1 MAQTAEPQG
10 ISPMLP
16 EQPDLSGGYYP
27 AEDITG
33 GLPIN
38 LDSLRDGPPG
48 SKPFYPYSTLI
59 RYAIKGSP
67 NQKLLLEDIY
77 YAIES
82 RFPYFRTAPSGWKN
96 SVRHNLSLNPCFEKV
111 PRPLTDRGKG
121 SYWTVN
127 DNVDPR
133 TGVHRI
139 RKKKGKGTR
148 NTRGATEEAET
159 EQYQPPPE
167 NFEEHVQYPP
177 PPMPDNGET
186 SRTPAPAQYPPF
198 DPSFAAI
205 LPGMRFP
212 IAGPI
217 LLPDEQFDLD
227 ANGNVDWHSAWLKE
241 IDHLRALT
249 EEHEKAGAETEW
261 YRMMLFRVRGALL
274 PAPPMN
280 PEGFP
285 PPPPHMAP
293 PPAPHTSSE
302 IQQSAVSP
310 IPPIQSVQ
318 PAQTVQSSSPVP
330 ST

>member
-1 MAQTAEPQG
+1 MSQQPAQGMPNMMTDPSQQD
-10 ISPMLP
+10 M
-16 EQPDLSGGYYP
+16 SGNYYP
-27 AEDITG
+27 QESDLTG

-139 RKKKGKGTR
+139 RKKKAKGSKSR
-148 NTRGATEEAET
+148 PSEEPDAD
-159 EQYQPPPE
+159 YHPPE
-167 NFEEHVQYPP
+167 GTYNEQQFVASPPMTDDSQANRQQPQQQPIPYAPYPPMAFDPNFAMMPGMRYPP
-177 PPMPDNGET
+177 PP
-186 SRTPAPAQYPPF
+186 
-198 DPSFAAI
+198 
-205 LPGMRFP
+205 LPGPLPVPM
-212 IAGPI
+212 A
-217 LLPDEQFDLD
+217 PDENLELD
-227 ANGNVDWHSAWLKE
+227 ENGQVNWRLAWHKE
-241 IDHLRALT
+241 IGHLQAIT
-249 EEHEKAGAETEW
+249 AEQEKAGADQEW
-261 YRMMLFRVRGALL
+261 YRMMLLRVRGALV
-274 PAPPMN
+274 PPPPMN
-280 PEGFP
+280 PEMMHAMASQHMQP
-285 PPPPHMAP
+285 PPPPN
-293 PPAPHTSSE
+293 PAE
-302 IQQSAVSP
+302 MQQP
-310 IPPIQSVQ
+310 QQ
-318 PAQTVQSSSPVP
+318 PAQQ
-330 ST
+330 